1 MKNAG
6 DLMGFNRYKIWIN
19 HGTSVI
25 WELFMYHVVYAM
37 KLGDFGIVDS
47 PMKSLVDIIV
57 DHGWLMV
64 TLW

>member
-1 MKNAG
+1 
-6 DLMGFNRYKIWIN
+6 
-19 HGTSVI
+19 
-25 WELFMYHVVYAM
+25 MYHVVYAM